1 MKMLG
6 AWENASVLKKEIL
19 VRREACLFLG
29 VTAFALLTAVGAYL
43 RIPLPFTPVPVT
55 LQVFFVLLCAAT
67 LGPVYGTISQ
77 LLYIGLGMAGL
88 PMFTLFGAGFSHLL
102 GPTGGYILGFVAAQA
117 LAGFIIHRGSISAA
131 GPLRIA
137 IGMAVGII
145 VIYTFGVAHL
155 KIVTGMS
162 VRHAIAL
169 GALPFIPADMAKA
182 IVALLIVSGTK
193 KRIAEIF

>member
-1 MKMLG
+1 MKMPG
-6 AWENASVLKKEIL
+6 AWENVSVLKKEIL

-77 LLYIGLGMAGL
+77 LLYIGLGIAGL
-88 PMFTLFGAGFSHLL
+88 PMFTLVGAGFSHLL

-117 LAGFIIHRGSISAA
+117 LAGFIIHRGGISSA

-145 VIYTFGVAHL
+145 VIYTFGVVHL
-155 KIVTGMS
+155 KIVTGES
-162 VRHAIAL
+162 VRHAITL

-182 IVALLIVSGTK
+182 VAALLIVSGTK